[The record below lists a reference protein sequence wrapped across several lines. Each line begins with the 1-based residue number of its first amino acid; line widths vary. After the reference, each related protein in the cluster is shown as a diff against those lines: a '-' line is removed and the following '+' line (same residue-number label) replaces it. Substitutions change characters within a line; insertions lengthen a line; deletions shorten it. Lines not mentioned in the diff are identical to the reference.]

1 MPISKLQVLFSRK
14 LHFVR
19 SNIKSRENHNG
30 FPALFFYPNG
40 ERRLAKWTDNITGK
54 LSDERFAKLSRV
66 YEDEQDE
73 LKEMIGV
80 LKKDV
85 QKQEKEQINIKSF
98 IGIAKKY
105 TDIQE
110 LDATILREF
119 ISKIYVSAY
128 DRKSKT
134 REIQIVY
141 NFIGAFDFDRAK
153 LNTKNKSNNTSNLG
167 NEVNIK
173 AESGAA

>member
-1 MPISKLQVLFSRK
+1 
-14 LHFVR
+14 
-19 SNIKSRENHNG
+19 
-30 FPALFFYPNG
+30 
-40 ERRLAKWTDNITGK
+40 
-54 LSDERFAKLSRV
+54 
-66 YEDEQDE
+66 
-73 LKEMIGV
+73 MIGV

-119 ISKIYVSAY
+119 ISKIYVYAY
-128 DRKSKT
+128 DRKSKA
-134 REIQIVY
+134 RGIQIVY
-141 NFIGAFDFDRAK
+141 NYIGAFDFERAK
-153 LNTKNKSNNTSNLG
+153 LNTKNKSNNTSNRG

>member
-1 MPISKLQVLFSRK
+1 
-14 LHFVR
+14 
-19 SNIKSRENHNG
+19 
-30 FPALFFYPNG
+30 
-40 ERRLAKWTDNITGK
+40 
-54 LSDERFAKLSRV
+54 
-66 YEDEQDE
+66 
-73 LKEMIGV
+73 MIGV

-167 NEVNIK
+167 NEVK
-173 AESGAA
+173 SPPPVKRVARDAGSKPALLGRASRRWLSLSCYGKFAAHPSHSSVQATLLLTRRCP